1 MAVDVATICSTADAT
16 QGTQT
21 LAIVLSVMFSM
32 YTIIAIALSALTI
45 YCTSQVPIVDME
57 PVGAQQVAGS
67 TGSLLVA
74 LKR

>member
-1 MAVDVATICSTADAT
+1 MAVDVAAICSMADAT

-21 LAIVLSVMFSM
+21 LAIVLSVMFSV

-45 YCTSQVPIVDME
+45 YSTSQVPIVDME

-67 TGSLLVA
+67 TGSSLVA

>member
-1 MAVDVATICSTADAT
+1 MAVDVAAICSTADAN

-21 LAIVLSVMFSM
+21 LAIVLSVMFSV

-45 YCTSQVPIVDME
+45 YSTSQVPIVDME
-57 PVGAQQVAGS
+57 PVGAKKVSGS
-67 TGSLLVA
+67 TGSSLVA